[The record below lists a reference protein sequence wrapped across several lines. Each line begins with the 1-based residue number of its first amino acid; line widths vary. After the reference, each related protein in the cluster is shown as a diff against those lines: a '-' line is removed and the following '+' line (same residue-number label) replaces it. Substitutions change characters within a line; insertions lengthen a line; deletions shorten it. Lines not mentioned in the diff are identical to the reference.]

1 MRSYIRHSNLDR
13 NRWQFKFVYG
23 VL

>member
-1 MRSYIRHSNLDR
+1 MRSYIRHSSLDR